1 MTLALPPD
9 VDGRW
14 ITPRGVTAVL
24 EELELCGVPVNAPLP
39 EARRVLALSGVW
51 VPDGTLTGVLK
62 VRREAAGQGRSG
74 PLQRAA

>member
-9 VDGRW
+9 TDGRW

-24 EELELCGVPVNAPLP
+24 EELELCGVPVDAPLP

-51 VPDGTLTGVLK
+51 VPDSTLSGVLTA
-62 VRREAAGQGRSG
+62 RRKATGELAAPGYPAG
-74 PLQRAA
+74 